1 MISFRYHIVS
11 IVAVFLA
18 LAVGLLAGSA
28 FVEPELVDQL
38 RTQTDRLRARV
49 AELEGSLGESRSEIA
64 GLESFA
70 QAAATSL
77 IRNRLLGTNVV
88 VVTLEGTDGAILS
101 QAQASLA
108 EAGANV
114 LATMSAQPA
123 IVSEDPAR
131 QAELAEILGRPDA
144 DPLDLPGLTAEA
156 LAVRLATAGGPEEG
170 PEDGPEEAP
179 EDGSEEGKED
189 LLASMLSA
197 GFLAPVGAGVTETA
211 LDQIGGFSQAVVV
224 VLAGGPGEE
233 PSIAPEAFAVPL
245 VRSLAALGVPVAAGE
260 PLVTDVPFVSSIRA
274 AGDSTTVTVDDLDR
288 SMGGAAL
295 VLGLEA
301 LLTTGRGGSY
311 GVKDG
316 AEPLPAPS

>member
-1 MISFRYHIVS
+1 VISFRYHIVS

-49 AELEGSLGESRSEIA
+49 AELEGSLGESRSEVA

-77 IRNRLLGTNVV
+77 IRNRLLSTNVV
-88 VVTLEGTDGAILS
+88 VITLEGTDGAVLS

-144 DPLDLPGLTAEA
+144 DPLDLPGLAAGA
-156 LAVRLATAGGPEEG
+156 LAVRLATAS
-170 PEDGPEEAP
+170 DP
-179 EDGSEEGKED
+179 EDGSEDEPEDGEED

-197 GFLAPVGAGVTETA
+197 GFLAPVGAGVSETA
-211 LDQIGGFSQAVVV
+211 LGEIGGFSQAVV

-233 PSIAPEAFAVPL
+233 PPIAPEAFAVPL
-245 VRSLAALGVPVAAGE
+245 VRSLASLGVPVAAGE

-274 AGDSTTVTVDDLDR
+274 AGEAATVTVDDLDR